1 MLCIKGLSEI
11 PFVFDMVGLHHF
23 YHLTACVC
31 GHNFTVEHAMSCPT
45 GRFPSIRHN
54 EIRDLTAKVL
64 TETCHNVG
72 IEPPL
77 QSINDEHFRHKTA
90 NSENG
95 ARLDIAADNFW
106 GNDRQRA
113 FFDIPVFNPHAP
125 SYRNKSPMQ
134 CYKLNEQEKKRA
146 YEEGVREIEHGSFA
160 PLVFSISGGMGPI
173 ATTEYKRMALLIAE
187 KQNHPY
193 SSTLFWLRCKLCFS
207 LLRSAIMCI
216 RGSRSSYHRPTNMFS
231 EAIDLSCSESRISN

>member
-1 MLCIKGLSEI
+1 MDLINKLPISYQKALPFISEKGALCWLTALPLSE
-11 PFVFDMVGLHHF
+11 DGHALHKGAFRDALCLRYGWPPPLLPSH
-23 YHLTACVC
+23 CVC

-45 GRFPSIRHN
+45 GGFPSIRHN

-106 GNDRQRA
+106 GDNGLSLTYEYSTHM
-113 FFDIPVFNPHAP
+113 PHLIVI
-125 SYRNKSPMQ
+125 SPQ
-134 CYKLNEQEKKRA
+134 C
-146 YEEGVREIEHGSFA
+146 S
-160 PLVFSISGGMGPI
+160 
-173 ATTEYKRMALLIAE
+173 AT
-187 KQNHPY
+187 
-193 SSTLFWLRCKLCFS
+193 S
-207 LLRSAIMCI
+207 
-216 RGSRSSYHRPTNMFS
+216 
-231 EAIDLSCSESRISN
+231 

>member
-1 MLCIKGLSEI
+1 MHK
-11 PFVFDMVGLHHF
+11 
-23 YHLTACVC
+23 A
-31 GHNFTVEHAMSCPT
+31 
-45 GRFPSIRHN
+45 
-54 EIRDLTAKVL
+54 RDLTAKVL

-113 FFDIPVFNPHAP
+113 FFDIRVFNPHAP

-134 CYKLNEQEKKRA
+134 CYKLNEQEKKQA
-146 YEEGVREIEHGSFA
+146 YEERVREIEHGSFA
-160 PLVFSISGGMGPI
+160 PFVFSISGGMGPI
-173 ATTEYKRMALLIAE
+173 ATSVYKRMASLIAE

-193 SSTLFWLRCKLCFS
+193 SSTLFWLRCKLSFS